1 MDIIKPHYEHI
12 YCIFVPVKQ
21 LFIKHQWCLLNRFG
35 KQNDTSHLFLQMIQA
50 NYPKSFALNVILSC
64 FKLSNVFSKNRSENL
79 ASKMQFHI
87 EFISYRRIALSSES
101 GIPKT
106 EIVKSTICLHPI
118 LFSKYTVQ
126 IPSYFTDRKVKN
138 IETMRSFN

>member
-1 MDIIKPHYEHI
+1 MSTFIVFLYLQNRYLLDISCTY
-12 YCIFVPVKQ
+12 
-21 LFIKHQWCLLNRFG
+21 LLNRAA
-35 KQNDTSHLFLQMIQA
+35 KRHDTSHLFLQIKQG
-50 NYPKSFALNVILSC
+50 NYLKSFAVDAILSC
-64 FKLSNVFSKNRSENL
+64 SKLSNVFLSKNRSENL
-79 ASKMQFHI
+79 ASKKQFHT
-87 EFISYRRIALSSES
+87 EFISYRRIVHSFES
-101 GIPKT
+101 GIPQT